1 MEQPSNTIE
10 LMSIMKEVHP
20 VQASILR
27 VLMFKPEAR
36 FSDLNTENISSD
48 HFTFHVKKLLEME
61 LIEKTDAGLYRLTRS
76 GKEFT
81 NRFDTDVKQIVLE
94 RQAKIGVSIV
104 CTRERN
110 GKTEYLIQQRL
121 KQPYYGFYGFVTGK
135 VRWGESVHETAA
147 RELKEETG
155 FSATLKLAGIE
166 HKMDYSED
174 GDLLEDKY
182 FFIFKG
188 TSASGGLIEQFEGGR
203 NEWFSR
209 EEIRKL
215 EDVFGDL
222 EEVLDVIIEGAFA
235 FIERKFTVS
244 KY

>member
-1 MEQPSNTIE
+1 MSTAKE
-10 LMSIMKEVHP
+10 LHP
-20 VQASILR
+20 IQASILR
-27 VLMFKPEAR
+27 VLMYKPKAR
-36 FSDLNTENISSD
+36 FSDLNVEGLSSD

-61 LIEKTDAGLYRLTRS
+61 LIEKTDESSYCLTRS

-94 RQAKIGVSIV
+94 RQAKIGVSII
-104 CTRERN
+104 CTRGEE

-135 VRWGESVHETAA
+135 VRWGESVHDTAA

-155 FSATLKLAGIE
+155 LSATLQLVGIE
-166 HKMDYSED
+166 HKMDYSEE
-174 GDLLEDKY
+174 GELLEDKY
-182 FFIFKG
+182 FFIFRG
-188 TSASGGLIEQFEGGR
+188 TTANGKLVEQFEGGR
-203 NEWFSR
+203 NAWYSR
-209 EEIRKL
+209 SEVGKL
-215 EDVFGDL
+215 PEVFGDV
-222 EEVLDVIIEGAFA
+222 EEILDVIMKGEFG

>member
-1 MEQPSNTIE
+1 MREYNGV
-10 LMSIMKEVHP
+10 MSITKEVHP
-20 VQASILR
+20 IQASILR

-36 FSDLNTENISSD
+36 FSDLNTEAISSD
-48 HFTFHVKKLLEME
+48 HFTFHVKKLLELE
-61 LIEKTDAGLYRLTRS
+61 LIEKTDGGLYRLTRP

-94 RQAKIGVSIV
+94 RQAKIGVSVI

-110 GKTEYLIQQRL
+110 GNAEYLIQQRL

-135 VRWGESVHETAA
+135 VRWGENVHETAT

-155 FSATLKLAGIE
+155 LSATLKPVGIE
-166 HKMDYSED
+166 HKMDYSEE

-188 TSASGGLIEQFEGGR
+188 TSVKDELTERFEGGR
-203 NEWFSR
+203 NTWFSR
-209 EEIRKL
+209 EEVEKL
-215 EDVFGDL
+215 PDVFGDV
-222 EEVLDVIIEGAFA
+222 EEVLDVIIKGSFT